1 VRMMGGKAA
10 LESKGPFAP
19 LVRTTRGV
27 VGKKEF
33 NKFRA
38 QVISKHSQ
46 VITQF
51 CKTIG
56 ADKKLNQGLVRLAKK
71 NGEDLGFL
79 A

>member
-1 VRMMGGKAA
+1 MRMMGGKAA
-10 LESKGPFAP
+10 LESNGPFAP
-19 LVRTTRGV
+19 IVRFTKEA
-27 VGKKEF
+27 VGRKEF

-38 QVISKHSQ
+38 KIISKHSQ
-46 VITQF
+46 VITEF
-51 CKTIG
+51 CKVIG